1 MIPLFRV
8 AMSPQATSGVA
19 GVLASGRL
27 EHGPR
32 VDDFEV
38 AVGRRLGNDRVVAVN
53 CGTSGLHLALHLALR
68 GRTPGEVPGAMPGEV
83 LCTPLTFEGTNW
95 PVLAHGL
102 PIRWVDVDPAT
113 LTMDLD
119 DLDRKISRTTRAIIV
134 VHWTGYP
141 VDLNRLRHV
150 LSTAADR
157 LGIEPPPVIED
168 AAQAWGATYRGVPLG
183 AHGNMCVFSLGA
195 IKLLTTGSGGLLVL
209 PTDELDRQARLGR
222 WFGIDR
228 TADRVHGDYDVTEY
242 GFRFYMNDI
251 AAAIGLANLDI
262 VDELLARQRDNAAFY
277 DKELASVP
285 GVEHTERADDREPS
299 FWMYPLKVDD
309 RAGFMRK
316 LTGAGIMTSLISRR
330 NDAHSVVADYHTE
343 LPGLNSIAD
352 RVVNIPVGWSL
363 SDDDRGHIVD
373 TIRAGW

>member
-1 MIPLFRV
+1 
-8 AMSPQATSGVA
+8 
-19 GVLASGRL
+19 
-27 EHGPR
+27 
-32 VDDFEV
+32 
-38 AVGRRLGNDRVVAVN
+38 
-53 CGTSGLHLALHLALR
+53 
-68 GRTPGEVPGAMPGEV
+68 
-83 LCTPLTFEGTNW
+83 
-95 PVLAHGL
+95 
-102 PIRWVDVDPAT
+102 
-113 LTMDLD
+113 
-119 DLDRKISRTTRAIIV
+119 
-134 VHWTGYP
+134 
-141 VDLNRLRHV
+141 
-150 LSTAADR
+150 
-157 LGIEPPPVIED
+157 
-168 AAQAWGATYRGVPLG
+168 
-183 AHGNMCVFSLGA
+183 MCVFSLGA

-285 GVEHTERADDREPS
+285 GVEHTERADDR
-299 FWMYPLKVDD
+299 
-309 RAGFMRK
+309 AGFMRK